1 MKAIS
6 TRLRRA
12 CFTVVL
18 LFSVLMTFNGCK
30 KGDHHPPTPTAKGSL
45 QDENGNCMPGTI
57 HGIWYNGITTGT
69 DTNYVEV
76 TVNVTS
82 PGSYRITT
90 DRQNG
95 VMFAAS
101 GIFTDTGLNRVNLKA
116 TGSFISPA
124 TTNFTTTFDTTVC
137 QFQVYVQ
144 DSMGLSLADNTWQ
157 FTAGGHTYQ
166 GNATAGFYTLP
177 QQSGNIFDF
186 NGTTTSGSP
195 DSTLTMSVLVP
206 ATVNFDTIS
215 YPTSSGASGLAFSTG
230 NGTKLIYTA
239 GLYTVPAV
247 IDIHFRSFTV
257 LLIPGSLAKSTII
270 GTFNGTARD
279 SAQNIVPITNAKF
292 KIVH

>member
-1 MKAIS
+1 MKRMLARPPGALSAAI
-6 TRLRRA
+6 LI
-12 CFTVVL
+12 F
-18 LFSVLMTFNGCK
+18 FVLMSFAGCK
-30 KGDHHPPTPTAKGSL
+30 KDGRHPISAKGSL
-45 QDENGNCMPGTI
+45 HNEYGACIPITT
-57 HGIWYNGITTGT
+57 HGIWYNGITAGT
-69 DTNYVEV
+69 DTNYVEISV
-76 TVNVTS
+76 DVTS
-82 PGSYRITT
+82 PGYYRITT

-95 VMFAAS
+95 VMFSAS
-101 GIFTDTGLNRVNLKA
+101 GIFTDTGLNRVSLTA
-116 TGSFISPA
+116 TGSFIRPA
-124 TTNFTTTFDTTVC
+124 TTNFTTTFDTTIC

-157 FTAGGHTYQ
+157 FTAGGHAYQ
-166 GNATAGFYTLP
+166 GNATAGFFTLP

-186 NGTTTSGSP
+186 HGTTTSGSP

-215 YPTSSGASGLAFSTG
+215 YPTSSGASGLAFLAG
-230 NGTKLIYTA
+230 NGTKVIYTA

-257 LLIPGSLAKSTII
+257 LLMPEGLAKSIII

-279 SAQNIVPITNAKF
+279 TAENIVPITNAKF